1 MELVLKSSW
10 DAEPLA
16 IDVFQH
22 KALVV
27 TSQNKAAIWN
37 CITGQQ
43 EQQSSFPTEQIL
55 SASLHPSGNHVLLGC
70 HDKLILAN
78 IAAYEILIF
87 ADIKFKCLDCKF
99 NRAGSLFAAIRGQI
113 IEIFDFITGE
123 KISVIECG
131 DTSFCNLQWGNNCRL
146 HAISHDEM
154 RCWDS
159 VNGKM
164 TAEFIVTN
172 GQIIGSAITFEG
184 NAVLALSTNSVSI
197 LNHSLEITSEFAIGD
212 SFELTGPI
220 DVSDEGLVFVSIRN
234 QNTKETSIRIISIVN
249 KHQFDTNLGGS
260 TAINML
266 MVSRDGRFLLIDNA
280 MFTVKDRRG
289 YNQSIITSSDLI
301 EEPLTIKEKSDV
313 LVTSSYVE
321 KQSAILKDAK
331 MRLADL
337 EMLIDLELKTTK
349 DQVISSI
356 REQRK
361 AKVNELTQASSELD
375 ALGHEREVT
384 KQQCLQALEEAKAAS
399 EQDIRELVR
408 GNKNELMRQ
417 VS

>member
-1 MELVLKSSW
+1 
-10 DAEPLA
+10 
-16 IDVFQH
+16 
-22 KALVV
+22 
-27 TSQNKAAIWN
+27 
-37 CITGQQ
+37 
-43 EQQSSFPTEQIL
+43 
-55 SASLHPSGNHVLLGC
+55 
-70 HDKLILAN
+70 
-78 IAAYEILIF
+78 
-87 ADIKFKCLDCKF
+87 
-99 NRAGSLFAAIRGQI
+99 
-113 IEIFDFITGE
+113 
-123 KISVIECG
+123 
-131 DTSFCNLQWGNNCRL
+131 
-146 HAISHDEM
+146 
-154 RCWDS
+154 
-159 VNGKM
+159 M

-172 GQIIGSAITFEG
+172 GQIIGSAITLEG

-197 LNHSLEITSEFAIGD
+197 LNHSLEIASELAIGD
-212 SFELTGPI
+212 SFDLTGPI

-313 LVTSSYVE
+313 LVRSSYVE

-375 ALGHEREVT
+375 VLRQEREVT
-384 KQQCLQALEEAKAAS
+384 KQQCLQALEEARVAS
-399 EQDIRELVR
+399 ERDIRELVR